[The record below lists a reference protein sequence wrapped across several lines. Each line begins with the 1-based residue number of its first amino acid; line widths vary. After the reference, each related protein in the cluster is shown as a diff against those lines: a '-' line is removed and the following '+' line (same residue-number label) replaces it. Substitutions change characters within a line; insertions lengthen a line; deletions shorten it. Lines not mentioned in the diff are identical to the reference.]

1 MGLRG
6 NLKTMPVLELL
17 MWITQFRKSGT
28 LRVTVGETSR
38 ELDFNKGSLTFSASS
53 DQKGSLGR
61 ILIERGVITEEM
73 HNRALELRA
82 ERSIGVAKALSVLGL
97 VPEKEIL
104 RYLQRKGEMEIAE
117 LFRMTE
123 GEFSFDEG
131 ERPELD
137 LIPLRID
144 LSRLT
149 QQMYQHGWYKF
160 DASGIRVQIPPAS

>member
-1 MGLRG
+1 
-6 NLKTMPVLELL
+6 MPVLELL

-28 LRVTVGETSR
+28 LRVKTGETTR
-38 ELDFNKGSLTFSASS
+38 ELDFDKGALTFSASS
-53 DQKGSLGR
+53 DQKGTLGR

-104 RYLQRKGEMEIAE
+104 RYLRRKGELELSE

-123 GEFSFDEG
+123 GEFSFDTG

-137 LIPLRID
+137 LIPLEID
-144 LSRLT
+144 LSSLT
-149 QQMYQHGWYKF
+149 QQMYQRGWYKF
-160 DASGIRVQIPPAS
+160 EASGIRVQIPPAS